1 MWENHQQGIEPRSYR
16 RRPGALT
23 FDLTGQAGEFA
34 RDIVRYSAIFPDT
47 FRYFSINS
55 DIFRQ
60 FAMLRENRSGLR
72 VDRVSSIFSRNL
84 PVLVEIETVEIF
96 LEICRSFRAPVV
108 SRSVPGPG
116 LGKCWPFGPFWQVLR
131 AKVPCC
137 SNILGAKAEI

>member
-1 MWENHQQGIEPRSYR
+1 MSDAAEDAAAAPEGQVPAAAPLLPTLRKEMKSAELVKYLKEFSSVQFKEYR
-16 RRPGALT
+16 TPSGVKIFERAACL
-23 FDLTGQAGEFA
+23 GQ
-34 RDIVRYSAIFPDT
+34 V
-47 FRYFSINS
+47 
-55 DIFRQ
+55 
-60 FAMLRENRSGLR
+60 
-72 VDRVSSIFSRNL
+72 RVSSIFSRNL
-84 PVLVEIETVEIF
+84 PVLVEIETVEKF